1 MPEGTLINLEWI
13 SKIRRLRVIKSD
25 QELIK
30 VENLKANT

>member
-13 SKIRRLRVIKSD
+13 SKIGRLRVIKSD

-30 VENLKANT
+30 VENLKANI